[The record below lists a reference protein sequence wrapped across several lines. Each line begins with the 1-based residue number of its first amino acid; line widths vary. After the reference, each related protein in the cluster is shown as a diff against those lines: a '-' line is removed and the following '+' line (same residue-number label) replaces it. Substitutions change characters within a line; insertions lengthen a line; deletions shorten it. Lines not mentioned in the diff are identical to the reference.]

1 MRKYLYLSAVCV
13 CMALCFVGCS
23 KDDDEPGGKGAMYEV
38 TIEQSGDFRSFIK
51 SVVVVANGTQLKDG
65 ATGES
70 LASPVILS
78 DEELAVE
85 KVTLT
90 TTGKAIEFA
99 VSGGVVDGEDGV
111 VNEPMQWVVT
121 VYKNGKEIEK
131 KRRDGLNVPRMNV
144 RGILFLLGVPVGRS
158 GFTLQVLA

>member
-13 CMALCFVGCS
+13 CMALCFAGCS

-51 SVVVVANGTQLKDG
+51 SVVVVANGTRLKDG

-70 LASPVILS
+70 LASPLILS

-99 VSGGVVDGEDGV
+99 VSGSVVDGEDGV

-131 KRRDGLNVPRMNV
+131 KSLSFRDGKEIGMDDLNLYYN
-144 RGILFLLGVPVGRS
+144 
-158 GFTLQVLA
+158 

>member
-1 MRKYLYLSAVCV
+1 MLRSKLILKIAGVSDESIK
-13 CMALCFVGCS
+13 LCAIV
-23 KDDDEPGGKGAMYEV
+23 EM
-38 TIEQSGDFRSFIK
+38 
-51 SVVVVANGTQLKDG
+51 
-65 ATGES
+65 
-70 LASPVILS
+70 ILS

-85 KVTLT
+85 KVTLS

-131 KRRDGLNVPRMNV
+131 KSLVFRDGKEISTDDLNLYYN
-144 RGILFLLGVPVGRS
+144 
-158 GFTLQVLA
+158 

>member
-1 MRKYLYLSAVCV
+1 MYLSAVCV

-51 SVVVVANGTQLKDG
+51 SVVVVANGTRLKDG

-70 LASPVILS
+70 LASPLILS

-99 VSGGVVDGEDGV
+99 VSGSVVDGLRLPV
-111 VNEPMQWVVT
+111 VCAEFAGSSPPSRIW
-121 VYKNGKEIEK
+121 
-131 KRRDGLNVPRMNV
+131 L
-144 RGILFLLGVPVGRS
+144 ILLK
-158 GFTLQVLA
+158 T

>member
-1 MRKYLYLSAVCV
+1 
-13 CMALCFVGCS
+13 
-23 KDDDEPGGKGAMYEV
+23 MYEV

-51 SVVVVANGTQLKDG
+51 SVVVVANGTRLKDG

-70 LASPVILS
+70 LASPLILS

-99 VSGGVVDGEDGV
+99 VSGSVEGGGVK
-111 VNEPMQWVVT
+111 EPMQWVVT

-131 KRRDGLNVPRMNV
+131 KSLSFRDGKEIGMDDLNLYYN
-144 RGILFLLGVPVGRS
+144 
-158 GFTLQVLA
+158 

>member
-1 MRKYLYLSAVCV
+1 MKKSLYLLAVCMCV
-13 CMALCFVGCS
+13 ALCFVGCS
-23 KDDDEPGGKGAMYEV
+23 KDDDEPGGGKGAMYQV

-51 SVVVVANGTQLKDG
+51 SIVVVANGTQLKDE

-78 DEELAVE
+78 DEELADK
-85 KVTLT
+85 KVTLS

-111 VNEPMQWVVT
+111 VNEPMQWIVT
-121 VYKNGKEIEK
+121 VRKNGKEIESK
-131 KRRDGLNVPRMNV
+131 TLVFRDGKEIGTDDLNLYYN
-144 RGILFLLGVPVGRS
+144 
-158 GFTLQVLA
+158 